1 MAIDVLDITPAGIAV
16 HGRFGRRIEAQD
28 VRRVHVYT
36 DANGEQGIVVRRCL
50 WCFVHVPQDDLR
62 DPRIKAQIRSLVDH
76 VRNRAKVDPEVD
88 RFLAAA

>member
-16 HGRFGRRIEAQD
+16 HGRFGRRIAVQD

-36 DANGEQGIVVRRCL
+36 DANGEQGIVVRRRL
-50 WCFVHVPQDDLR
+50 WSFVHVPKDDLR
-62 DPRIKAQIRSLVDH
+62 DPSIRAQVRSLVDD
-76 VRNRAKVDPEVD
+76 VRGRAKVDPEVD